1 MTETIVMSWQ
11 GYLTLA
17 LFAGT
22 IVGLIRYQS
31 RPAAVFGCLMLAL
44 VASELVNREQ
54 VLESFSNSGL
64 VTLIL
69 LMLCSLVLEKTRLL
83 RMLATGV
90 IVKSYRSSW
99 LRLFGITTVCSAF
112 LNNTA
117 VVATLMAPVRNNPY
131 HNASRLLLP
140 LSYAAI
146 LGGTVTLIGTSTNL
160 IVNSFYIT
168 ETGKSL
174 SFFSF
179 FAVGILLVLGCSC
192 VVAFCS
198 RFLPNT
204 RSSDSSCK
212 GYFIEAKLQPDSPL
226 VGKSVEQNGLRHLES
241 LFLVEVVR
249 EGRLISPVSPQEIL
263 HENDRLVFAGDIQKV
278 MQLHTFAGLTLFADK
293 DGLMQRDL
301 TEVVVRQESVLV
313 GRTLKSAGFRSLF
326 DAAVVAIRRDG
337 QNISGKLGD
346 VVILAGDFL
355 VLAVGDDY
363 RHRRN
368 IGKNFISVSG
378 VEPDLHLSGKR
389 EWLAVGGFGLAVLA
403 SALGVVDLLQ
413 ALLLLLGVFIFSGCI
428 SVNELLRRFPVDIWL
443 IVSVAILLSFA
454 MVNSGVAAWF
464 TQVVKLYAA
473 DLPPF
478 YLLLITYV
486 VTWILTELVTN
497 NAAAA
502 LMFPLSVGLANGL
515 GVDILPFVMV
525 VAYGASGSFVSPF
538 GYQTNLMVYNAGK
551 YTLTHFFRAGLPVA
565 LVYGAIVVTAV
576 PLFFPF

>member
-1 MTETIVMSWQ
+1 MSWH

-17 LFAGT
+17 LFVSTVA
-22 IVGLIRYQS
+22 GLIKFQS

-44 VASELVNREQ
+44 IASELVNREQ

-69 LMLCSLVLEKTRLL
+69 LMMCSLVLEKTRLL

-90 IVKSYRSSW
+90 MVKSYRSSW
-99 LRLFGITTVCSAF
+99 LRLFGITTICSAF

-160 IVNSFYIT
+160 IVNSFYIS
-168 ETGKSL
+168 ETGHSL

-179 FAVGILLVLGCSC
+179 FAVGILLVLGCSV
-192 VVAFCS
+192 VVALCS
-198 RFLPNT
+198 RFLPNI
-204 RSSDSSCK
+204 RSQDKSYS
-212 GYFIEAKLQPDSPL
+212 GYFIEAKIQKDSPL
-226 VGKSVEQNGLRHLES
+226 AGKSVEANGLRHLES

-249 EGRLISPVSPQEIL
+249 NGQLISPVSPQELL
-263 HENDRLVFAGDIQKV
+263 HEGDRLVFAGDIQKV
-278 MQLHTFAGLTLFADK
+278 MQLHTFPGLTLFADK

-313 GRTLKSAGFRSLF
+313 GKSLKSAGFRALF

-337 QNISGKLGD
+337 HNISGKLGD
-346 VVILAGDFL
+346 VVIEAGDFL
-355 VLAVGDDY
+355 VLAVGDEY
-363 RHRRN
+363 RHRHN

-378 VEPDLHLSGKR
+378 VEPDLHLNGAR
-389 EWLAVGGFGLAVLA
+389 EWLAVGGFAIAVLS
-403 SALGVVDLLQ
+403 SALGIIDLLQ

-428 SVNELLRRFPVDIWL
+428 TVNELLRRFPVDIWL
-443 IVSVAILLSFA
+443 IVSVAILLSFS
-454 MVNSGVAAWF
+454 MVNSGVATWF
-464 TQVVKLYAA
+464 TSIVEQHASG
-473 DLPPF
+473 LPPF
-478 YLLLITYV
+478 YLLLLTYV

-502 LMFPLSVGLANGL
+502 LMFPLSIGLAHGL
-515 GVDILPFVMV
+515 GVNILPFVMV

-551 YTLTHFFRAGLPVA
+551 YTLTHFFRAGFPVA
-565 LVYGAIVVTAV
+565 FVYGAIVVAAV
-576 PLFFPF
+576 PWFFPF

>member
-1 MTETIVMSWQ
+1 MSWH

-22 IVGLIRYQS
+22 IVGLIRFQS

-69 LMLCSLVLEKTRLL
+69 LMMCSLVLEKTRLL

-90 IVKSYRSSW
+90 IVKSYRHSW
-99 LRLFGITTVCSAF
+99 LRLFGVTTVCSAF

-117 VVATLMAPVRNNPY
+117 IVATLMAPVRNNPY
-131 HNASRLLLP
+131 HAASRLLLP

-160 IVNSFYIT
+160 IVNSFYIS
-168 ETGKSL
+168 ETGESL
-174 SFFSF
+174 AFFSF
-179 FAVGILLVLGCSC
+179 FAVGILLVLGCGL
-192 VVAFCS
+192 VVAWSS
-198 RFLPNT
+198 RGLPDT
-204 RSSDSSCK
+204 PRHDPSYK
-212 GYFIEAKLQPDSPL
+212 GYFIEAKLQADSPL

-249 EGRLISPVSPQEIL
+249 QGRLISPVSPQELL
-263 HENDRLVFAGDIQKV
+263 HEGDRLVFAGDIQKV
-278 MQLHTFAGLTLFADK
+278 MQLHTFPGLTLFADK

-313 GRTLKSAGFRSLF
+313 GRTLKSTGFRSLF

-337 QNISGKLGD
+337 QNISGKLGE

-355 VLAVGDDY
+355 VLAVGEDY
-363 RHRRN
+363 RHRHN

-378 VEPDLHLSGKR
+378 VEPDLHLSGVR
-389 EWLAVGGFGLAVLA
+389 EWLAVGGFGVAVLA

-413 ALLLLLGVFIFSGCI
+413 ALLLLLGVFIFSGCVT
-428 SVNELLRRFPVDIWL
+428 VNELLRRFPVDIWL

-454 MVNSGVAAWF
+454 MVSSGVAEWF
-464 TQVVKLYAA
+464 SELVKLHASG
-473 DLPPF
+473 LQPF
-478 YLLLITYV
+478 YLLLLTYV
-486 VTWILTELVTN
+486 VTWVLTELVTN

-502 LMFPLSVGLANGL
+502 LMFPLSIGLAHGL
-515 GVDILPFVMV
+515 GVNILPFVMV
-525 VAYGASGSFVSPF
+525 VAYGASGSFISPF

-551 YTLTHFFRAGLPVA
+551 YTLTHFLRAGLPVA
-565 LVYGAIVVTAV
+565 LVYGAIVVAAV
-576 PLFFPF
+576 PVFFPF

>member
-1 MTETIVMSWQ
+1 MSWH

-17 LFAGT
+17 LFAAT

-54 VLESFSNSGL
+54 VLESFANSGL

-83 RMLATGV
+83 RLLAKGV
-90 IVKSYRSSW
+90 IVTSYRHSW
-99 LRLFGITTVCSAF
+99 LRLFGITTLCSAF

-117 VVATLMAPVRNNPY
+117 VVATLMAPIRNNPY
-131 HNASRLLLP
+131 HSASRLLLP

-160 IVNSFYIT
+160 IVNSFYIS
-168 ETGKSL
+168 ETGHSL
-174 SFFSF
+174 GFFSF
-179 FAVGILLVLGCSC
+179 FAVGILLVAGCGV
-192 VVAFCS
+192 VVALIS
-198 RFLPNT
+198 RHLPNLQ
-204 RSSDSSCK
+204 RQDSSYK
-212 GYFIEAKLQPDSPL
+212 GYFIEAKLQAGSSL

-249 EGRLISPVSPQEIL
+249 QGRLISPVAPQEIL
-263 HENDRLVFAGDIQKV
+263 HEHDRLVFAGDIQKV

-293 DGLMQRDL
+293 DGLLQRDL

-313 GRTLKSAGFRSLF
+313 GRTLKSTGFRSLF

-355 VLAVGDDY
+355 VLAVGEDY

-389 EWLAVGGFGLAVLA
+389 EWLAVGGFVLAVAA
-403 SALGVVDLLQ
+403 SALGLVDLLQ
-413 ALLLLLGVFIFSGCI
+413 ALLLLLGVYIFSGCI
-428 SVNELLRRFPVDIWL
+428 TVNELLRRFPVDIWL

-454 MVNSGVAAWF
+454 MVGSGVADWF
-464 TQVVKLYAA
+464 SQGVKLYAA
-473 DLPPF
+473 DMPPF
-478 YLLLITYV
+478 YLLLLTYV
-486 VTWILTELVTN
+486 VTWVLTELVTN

-525 VAYGASGSFVSPF
+525 VAYGASGSFISPF

-551 YTLTHFFRAGLPVA
+551 YTLTHFLRAGLPVA
-565 LVYGAIVVTAV
+565 LVYGAIVVTCV